1 MWSMP
6 TASSARAPSQ
16 RITDALRGSVIV
28 DLAAGGGDEVPLAAE
43 LVQPLAVRVAGLG
56 VADVRIERVL
66 GVGELPPAVCRAD
79 RSELRAG
86 PAGPRLRLGL
96 GGQRRP
102 HAQAA
107 AGALADVG
115 LVALEEVE
123 RPTARVDQH
132 ATVAGSAYADGRRRG
147 G

>member
-16 RITDALRGSVIV
+16 RITDAVRGSVIV

-56 VADVRIERVL
+56 VAHVGIKRVL
-66 GVGELPPAVCRAD
+66 GVGELTPAVGGAD
-79 RSELRAG
+79 RSDLGAG
-86 PAGPRLRLGL
+86 HAGPRLRLGL
-96 GGQRRP
+96 GGERRP

-123 RPTARVDQH
+123 RPTARVDKH
-132 ATVAGSAYADGRRRG
+132 ATVAGSTYSDRRRG
-147 G
+147 GG